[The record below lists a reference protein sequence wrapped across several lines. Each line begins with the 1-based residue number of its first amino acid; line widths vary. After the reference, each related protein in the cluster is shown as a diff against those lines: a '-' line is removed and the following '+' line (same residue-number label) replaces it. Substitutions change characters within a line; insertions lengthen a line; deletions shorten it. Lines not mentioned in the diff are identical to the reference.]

1 MDEPITHDILI
12 LNGPPPCRT
21 VISTLMLC
29 RLHDPD
35 DFFAFIVPGVFWLH
49 VGFELEEDKFG
60 YFGHFL
66 VWGM

>member
-1 MDEPITHDILI
+1 
-12 LNGPPPCRT
+12 
-21 VISTLMLC
+21 MLC

-35 DFFAFIVPGVFWLH
+35 DFFAFIVPGVIWLH